1 MPYFLP
7 LIRTFLSKSSS
18 SWSVAIRTETG
29 SPLNA
34 AWSSKTASWSHFWQN
49 WNVLRFEYTAI
60 FRGDHVI
67 LRKIPPKIF
76 RANFPTE
83 NSDQKFW
90 RKFGNLDVGTLAIQ
104 PWGRFLS
111 NSSFNESEYSS
122 STLITSRAFDW
133 LVVSVSDPDPSCDW
147 LSCSISSASSFV
159 NPSDPSKI
167 ILRFSPPDQL
177 HLK

>member
-1 MPYFLP
+1 M
-7 LIRTFLSKSSS
+7 RTFLSKSSS

-49 WNVLRFEYTAI
+49 WNVLRFEYTAL
-60 FRGDHVI
+60 FRVATCFSPD
-67 LRKIPPKIF
+67 
-76 RANFPTE
+76 
-83 NSDQKFW
+83 SKFFEIQW
-90 RKFGNLDVGTLAIQ
+90 KVDTLAIQ

-111 NSSFNESEYSS
+111 SSSFNESEYSS
-122 STLITSRAFDW
+122 STLITSKAFDW
-133 LVVSVSDPDPSCDW
+133 LVVSVSEPPEPSCDW

-159 NPSDPSKI
+159 NPSDPRRI
-167 ILRFSPPDQL
+167 IFKFSPPDQL

>member
-1 MPYFLP
+1 MLHD
-7 LIRTFLSKSSS
+7 LLKLQ
-18 SWSVAIRTETG
+18 VE
-29 SPLNA
+29 
-34 AWSSKTASWSHFWQN
+34 
-49 WNVLRFEYTAI
+49 AI
-60 FRGDHVI
+60 FDKIGMFYDLSI
-67 LRKIPPKIF
+67 LLYLGVTTWFFRKF
-76 RANFPTE
+76 RFKNFRISK
-83 NSDQKFW
+83 NW
-90 RKFGNLDVGTLAIQ
+90 RKKFIKFHVGTLAIQ